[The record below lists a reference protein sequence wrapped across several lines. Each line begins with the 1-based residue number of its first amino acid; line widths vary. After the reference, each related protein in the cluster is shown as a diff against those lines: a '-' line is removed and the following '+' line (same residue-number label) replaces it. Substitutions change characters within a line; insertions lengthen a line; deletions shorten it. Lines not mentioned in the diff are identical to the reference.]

1 VTILSFFFLL
11 VLQTLL
17 CEQQHQQYSLV
28 AEALSITTNKLLQRR
43 RRHSCHVNNR
53 NPQRIH
59 GDSVACYAA
68 AAAASSSSS
77 DEDYYNSDNKDSD
90 NSSDSSRGS
99 RDAAFLR
106 NEFSR
111 TINTNRIFARR
122 ISSQQYSQQQAQQQQ
137 QRDYEM
143 TIQASTQECQA
154 LAARF
159 DLTDLSELQAQLSVR
174 PAMSAVRADQVLPV
188 EVEGTMAATVTQ
200 TCVRTGERFQVQV
213 ELPLYCL
220 VKPMLMM
227 MTMNSN
233 RGGGEDIYWN
243 DDDDEVTTP
252 KQNNNNNNNNKKK
265 SKNNK
270 KKNKTR
276 HSLEDHVFDLQA
288 AIQSA
293 AAVSSSSSS
302 SNDSSSSDGNT
313 MDLSMTATLVE
324 DEAIYSSQTGMLDVG
339 ELVAQTFWLQLDPF
353 PKKPGSNNNNNSGPM
368 EMEITG

>member
-1 VTILSFFFLL
+1 
-11 VLQTLL
+11 
-17 CEQQHQQYSLV
+17 V
-28 AEALSITTNKLLQRR
+28 AEALSINNNQLQRR
-43 RRHSCHVNNR
+43 GRHCNNPFNNHNH

-68 AAAASSSSS
+68 AAASSSSSS
-77 DEDYYNSDNKDSD
+77 DEDYYNSD
-90 NSSDSSRGS
+90 SSDSGKGS

-122 ISSQQYSQQQAQQQQ
+122 ISSQYQQQAQQQQQQQ

-143 TIQASTQECQA
+143 TIQASIHECQA

-159 DLTDLSELQAQLSVR
+159 DLTDLSELQAQLSIR

-227 MTMNSN
+227 MTTTMMNNN
-233 RGGGEDIYWN
+233 RGGEDIYWN
-243 DDDDEVTTP
+243 DDDDETITP
-252 KQNNNNNNNNKKK
+252 KQNNNNNNKKK

-270 KKNKTR
+270 KKNKAR

-353 PKKPGSNNNNNSGPM
+353 PKKPGSNNNNSGGGPM